1 VNSWQAIVLGLVE
14 GITEY
19 LPVSST
25 GHLILTE
32 RALGLVDDAAL
43 RAFTI
48 CIQGGAILAVLSLYA
63 GRVRGMI
70 AGLLGRDRAGLRL
83 LGLLAVAFAPAAVV
97 GLLFEDAIDDVL
109 FGLWPVTIAWFVGGV
124 AILVC
129 PLLRR
134 GRAEGIAIE
143 SMTAF
148 HALVVGLFQ
157 CLALVPGTSRS
168 LATIA
173 GALVVGLASRAAVE
187 FSLLLGVLT
196 LGAATA
202 HKAMSSGRLML
213 EHFGA
218 VNLSLGFLSG
228 FVAAFLAVRWLVG
241 WLNRRGLAVFGVYRV
256 ALALV
261 VALLLWKGVLP
272 AR

>member
-1 VNSWQAIVLGLVE
+1 MEPWQAIVLGLVE

-32 RALGLVDDAAL
+32 RALGLVNDEAL

-63 GRVRGMI
+63 GRVRGMLR
-70 AGLLGRDRAGLRL
+70 GLVGRDGDGLRL
-83 LGLLAVAFAPAAVV
+83 LVRLGVAFVPAAVV
-97 GLLFEDAIDDVL
+97 GLLFEDTIDAVL
-109 FGLWPVTIAWFVGGV
+109 FGLWPVAIAWFVGGV
-124 AILVC
+124 AILAV

-134 GRAEGIAIE
+134 GRSEGTDIAA
-143 SMTAF
+143 MTTTQ
-148 HALVVGLFQ
+148 ALVVGLFQ
-157 CLALVPGTSRS
+157 CLALAPGTSRS

-173 GALVVGLASRAAVE
+173 GALFVGLASRAAVE

-202 HKAMSSGRLML
+202 HKALSSGRVMF

-218 VNLSLGFLSG
+218 INLSLGFLAG
-228 FVAAFLAVRWLVG
+228 FVSAFLAVKWLVA
-241 WLNRRGLAVFGVYRV
+241 WLNRRGLAVFGAYRV
-256 ALALV
+256 GLAV
-261 VALLLWKGVLP
+261 VVVILLWKGVLP
-272 AR
+272 AQ